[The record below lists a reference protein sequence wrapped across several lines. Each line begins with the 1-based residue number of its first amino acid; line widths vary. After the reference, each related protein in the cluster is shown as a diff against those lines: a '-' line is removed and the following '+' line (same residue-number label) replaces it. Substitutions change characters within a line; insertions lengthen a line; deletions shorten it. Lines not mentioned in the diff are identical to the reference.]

1 MFGNL
6 RIFIKLAMMDVLAMI
21 SIIAVASIGLSALKD
36 NLLAD
41 RKVML
46 RELVLLA
53 NRALERD
60 YQLARKAALSDDETI
75 QQSKA
80 LLRSLQ
86 FGKGDYFYAYDAQG
100 VMQSNPNTALEG
112 KNLFNATDPDGV
124 YFARQQIE
132 LAPKGGGFV
141 QFRFPRLGGTEPI
154 AKISY
159 VTEFKPLAWAVGGGI
174 YLDDIDTIFWSEV
187 RRIGTILA
195 LTIAVVGAMCL
206 LLGRSIVN
214 PIIGMTAA
222 MHRIANGDTAAAV
235 PARDRRD
242 EVGAMAQSVQVF
254 KDNMIEAARLRGE
267 QDELKKHSEAE
278 RTLLVGRMAD
288 EFENSVRSSL
298 DTLAGAAV
306 ELRTTSNGL
315 SSSASEA
322 SDRAT
327 AVADAAEQAST
338 YVQTVAAATEELSSS
353 VSEIGR
359 QVAQSTQIAQQA
371 VEEAN
376 RTNATVH
383 ELSEAAHKIGDVIK
397 LISEI
402 ASQTDLLA
410 LNATIEAARAG
421 DAGRGFA
428 VVATEVKSLASQ
440 TAKATEEISAHV
452 AAMRGSTSDAVQAI
466 EGIRATIDGINEIT
480 TAIAAAVEEQDSA
493 TKEIARNVQQAACG
507 TNAVSDSVGVVTRTA
522 SQTGAAASQVLVSAE
537 DLNVQAATL
546 RQKVDS
552 FLANIRS
559 S

>member
-6 RIFIKLAMMDVLAMI
+6 RIPSKLVIMVVLAALGI
-21 SIIAVASIGLSALKD
+21 VAVASIGLSVLKD

-53 NRALERD
+53 NQALERD
-60 YQLARKAALSDDETI
+60 YQAARTAALSDDETI
-75 QQSKA
+75 QRSKA

-100 VMQSNPNTALEG
+100 VLQSNPNTALEG
-112 KNLFNATDPDGV
+112 KNLFNATDSDGV
-124 YFARQQIE
+124 YFARQQVE

-174 YLDDIDTIFWSEV
+174 YLDDVDAIFWSEV
-187 RRIGTILA
+187 RRIGAILA
-195 LTIAVVGAMCL
+195 LTVVVVGAMCF

-214 PIIGMTAA
+214 PITGMTAA
-222 MHRIANGDTAAAV
+222 MHRIANGDTAAV
-235 PARDRRD
+235 IPARARRD

-254 KDNMIEAARLRGE
+254 KDNMIEATRMRGE
-267 QDELKKHSEAE
+267 QDELKKQSEVE
-278 RTLLVGRMAD
+278 RTLLLGRMAD

-298 DTLAGAAV
+298 DTLTGAAV

-315 SSSASEA
+315 SSAASEA
-322 SDRAT
+322 SNQAT
-327 AVADAAEQAST
+327 TVAAAAEQAST
-338 YVQTVAAATEELSSS
+338 NVQTVAAATEELSSS

-359 QVAQSTQIAQQA
+359 QVARSTQIAQQA
-371 VEEAN
+371 VEQAN
-376 RTNATVH
+376 RTNATVQG
-383 ELSEAAHKIGDVIK
+383 LSEAAQNIGDVIR
-397 LISEI
+397 LISDI
-402 ASQTDLLA
+402 ASQTNLLA

-421 DAGRGFA
+421 EAGRGFA
-428 VVATEVKSLASQ
+428 VVASEVKSLASQ
-440 TAKATEEISAHV
+440 TAKATEEISAQV
-452 AAMRGSTSDAVQAI
+452 AAMQGSTGDAVQAI
-466 EGIRATIDGINEIT
+466 EGIRGTIDSINEFT

-493 TKEIARNVQQAACG
+493 TKEIARNVQQAASG
-507 TNAVSDSVGVVTRTA
+507 TNAVSDNVGVVTRTA
-522 SQTGAAASQVLVSAE
+522 GQTGAAASHVLASAE
-537 DLNVQAATL
+537 ALNVQAATL